1 MIVVDSDFSALEGT
15 NCYCSDESAAQIR
28 QAISGLPLCAVH
40 RIGTGDYH
48 YVSLFWLERVTEP
61 FTLILF
67 DNHPDDQPTAFSPD
81 TLSCGSW
88 VAEARKLPFCQDVIW
103 IRQASVSRDFFQS
116 ERPLYPGRHVRES
129 VAARGHVNGGTAGA
143 AGGGMSEAK
152 IRRTCLPEIREPL
165 WPNKVYLSIDLDVLS
180 EEYAR
185 TDWDQGTM
193 TLEELVK
200 AIEEIK
206 ASSHILG
213 VDICGGLTPQRGATD
228 DDLALNSRT
237 ETSIISVFRD

>member
-1 MIVVDSDFSALEGT
+1 MFVVDSDFSALEGT

-61 FTLILF
+61 FTLVLF

-103 IRQASVSRDFFQS
+103 IR
-116 ERPLYPGRHVRES
+116 
-129 VAARGHVNGGTAGA
+129 
-143 AGGGMSEAK
+143 
-152 IRRTCLPEIREPL
+152 RTCLPENREVL

-200 AIEEIK
+200 AIEAIK
-206 ASSHILG
+206 ASSYILG

-228 DDLALNSRT
+228 DDLTLNART
-237 ETSIISVFRD
+237 ETSIISIFSD

>member
-103 IRQASVSRDFFQS
+103 IRSFSYLREA
-116 ERPLYPGRHVRES
+116 RPTNLRFAHPTTGC
-129 VAARGHVNGGTAGA
+129 
-143 AGGGMSEAK
+143 AGGPPVHVATGGHGF
-152 IRRTCLPEIREPL
+152 PDVPPGEPRNL
-165 WPNKVYLSIDLDVLS
+165 TSNVYVSIDLDVLS

-185 TDWDQGTM
+185 TDWDPGTM

-200 AIEEIK
+200 AIEAIK